1 MLVVGKVSKS
11 HVNGEVKVEAS
22 HTVTNKV
29 CMVCHLFWS
38 LLLTVVNF
46 LLISWSVSLFLNI
59 TALSVATGHLLQ
71 KRLSQKCCY

>member
-29 CMVCHLFWS
+29 CMVCHLF
-38 LLLTVVNF
+38 
-46 LLISWSVSLFLNI
+46 
-59 TALSVATGHLLQ
+59 
-71 KRLSQKCCY
+71 